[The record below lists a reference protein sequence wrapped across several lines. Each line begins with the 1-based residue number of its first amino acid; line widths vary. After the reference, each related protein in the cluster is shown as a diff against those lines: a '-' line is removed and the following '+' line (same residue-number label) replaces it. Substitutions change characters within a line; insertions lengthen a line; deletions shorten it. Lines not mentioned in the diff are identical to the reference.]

1 MLRNARRLFVSL
13 GLAAATL
20 LATAAP
26 PAQAQMPYFR
36 SLLAASESKYA
47 AIVVDAKSGE
57 VLYSNHSDSPRYP
70 ASLTKMMT
78 LYLTF
83 EAVSSGKLRLDDKVV
98 FSPRAAAQAPT
109 KLGVAAGDSIT
120 VAQAIQA
127 MAILSANDSAMA
139 MAERL
144 GGSEGRF
151 TALMT
156 LRAQELGMQNTRF
169 VNPNGL
175 PDTRQITSARDMAIL
190 SRALMRDYPQYYHY
204 FSQAGFDF
212 RGRYIKGHNHLLG
225 GAIDGLKT
233 GYTRTSGFNIAISGV
248 HDNRRLVVVVMG
260 GPSVA
265 ARDQNAEDL
274 LLTGFDVLSRR
285 ARGEQVTVA
294 QNLSEP
300 PATGPIQ
307 RPPVEQ
313 GDGEQDNL
321 QIVLAEASPPP
332 RSTKLRVVEPSRPA
346 AVERAASKRQ
356 AKASDA
362 RDGAYSVQVGAFRS
376 KAEAHRQIAFVEDR
390 FGKHLGDAKGGADRQ
405 AGRYRTVFSGMSERE
420 ARATCKAMRAKRLAC
435 EVMGG

>member
-20 LATAAP
+20 VATVAP

-57 VLYSNHSDSPRYP
+57 VLYSNHGDSPRYP

-83 EAVSSGKLRLDDKVV
+83 EAISSGKLRLDDQVAI
-98 FSPRAAAQAPT
+98 SPHAAAQAPT
-109 KLGVAAGDSIT
+109 KLGVSAGDSIT
-120 VAQAIQA
+120 VSQAIQG
-127 MAILSANDSAMA
+127 MAILSANDAAMA
-139 MAERL
+139 MAEKL

-156 LRAQELGMQNTRF
+156 LRAQELGMQTTRF

-175 PDTRQITSARDMAIL
+175 PDSRQITSARDMAIL

-225 GAIDGLKT
+225 RGIDGLKT

-248 HDNRRLVVVVMG
+248 RDNRRLVVVVMG
-260 GPSVA
+260 GPSIA
-265 ARDQNAEDL
+265 SRDQNAEDL
-274 LLTGFDVLSRR
+274 LLTGFDVMSRR

-300 PATGPIQ
+300 LASGPVQ

-313 GDGEQDNL
+313 GDGDQDNL
-321 QIVLAEASPPP
+321 QIVLAEATPPA
-332 RSTKLRVVEPSRPA
+332 RSTKLRVIEPRRA
-346 AVERAASKRQ
+346 AVVERAEPVRQ
-356 AKASDA
+356 TKN
-362 RDGAYSVQVGAFRS
+362 GGYSVQVGTFRS
-376 KAEAHRQIAFVEDR
+376 KADAHRQIAFVQDR
-390 FGKHLGDAKGGADRQ
+390 FGKHLGDDAKAGTDRQ
-405 AGRYRTVFSGMSERE
+405 AGRYRTIFSGLSQRE
-420 ARATCKAMRAKRLAC
+420 ARATCNAMRAKRLAC
-435 EVMGG
+435 EVMDD

>member
-13 GLAAATL
+13 GMATATL
-20 LATAAP
+20 FATAAP

-57 VLYSNHSDSPRYP
+57 VLYSNHGDSPRYP

-83 EAVSSGKLRLDDKVV
+83 EAVSSGKLRLDDSVPI
-98 FSPRAAAQAPT
+98 SPHAAAQSPT

-120 VAQAIQA
+120 VSQAIQG
-127 MAILSANDSAMA
+127 MAILSANDAAMA
-139 MAERL
+139 MAEKL

-156 LRAQELGMQNTRF
+156 LRAQELGMQTTRF

-175 PDTRQITSARDMAIL
+175 PDSRQITSARDMAIL

-225 GAIDGLKT
+225 RGIDGLKT

-248 HDNRRLVVVVMG
+248 RDNRRLVVVVMG
-260 GPSVA
+260 GPSIA
-265 ARDQNAEDL
+265 SRDQNAEDL
-274 LLTGFDVLSRR
+274 LLTGFDVMARR

-300 PATGPIQ
+300 LASGPVQ
-307 RPPVEQ
+307 RPPTEQ
-313 GDGEQDNL
+313 GDGDQDNL
-321 QIVLAEASPPP
+321 QIVLAEATPPA
-332 RSTKLRVVEPSRPA
+332 RSTKLRVIEPRRA
-346 AVERAASKRQ
+346 AVVERAEPRRA
-356 AKASDA
+356 AK
-362 RDGAYSVQVGAFRS
+362 DGGYSVQVGAFRS
-376 KAEAHRQIAFVEDR
+376 KAEARRQIAFVQDR
-390 FGKHLGDAKGGADRQ
+390 FGKHLGDATAATDRQ
-405 AGRYRTVFSGMSERE
+405 AGRYRTVFSGLSQRE
-420 ARATCKAMRAKRLAC
+420 AKATCNAMRAKRLAC
-435 EVMGG
+435 EVMDE

>member
-13 GLAAATL
+13 GMAAATL
-20 LATAAP
+20 VATAAP

-57 VLYSNHSDSPRYP
+57 VLYSNHGDSPRYP

-83 EAVSSGKLRLDDKVV
+83 EAVSSGKLRLEDRVV
-98 FSPRAAAQAPT
+98 FSPRAAAQSPT
-109 KLGVAAGDSIT
+109 KLGVSAGDSIT
-120 VAQAIQA
+120 VAEAIQG
-127 MAILSANDSAMA
+127 MAILSANDAAMA

-175 PDTRQITSARDMAIL
+175 PDTRQISSARDMAIL

-204 FSQAGFDF
+204 FSQPGFMF
-212 RGRYIKGHNHLLG
+212 RSRYIKGHNHLLG
-225 GAIDGLKT
+225 RGVDGLKT

-248 HDNRRLVVVVMG
+248 RENRRLVVVVMG

-265 ARDQNAEDL
+265 SRDQNAEDL
-274 LLTGFDVLSRR
+274 LVTGFDVMSRR

-300 PATGPIQ
+300 LASGPVQ

-321 QIVLAEASPPP
+321 QIVLAEATPPA
-332 RSTKLRVVEPSRPA
+332 RSTRLRVIESRPA
-346 AVERAASKRQ
+346 QRLERAEPKRQ
-356 AKASDA
+356 A
-362 RDGAYSVQVGAFRS
+362 RDGGYSVQVGAFRS
-376 KAEAHRQIAFVEDR
+376 KADARRQIAFVEDR
-390 FGKHLGDAKGGADRQ
+390 FGKHLGDAGGGTDRQ
-405 AGRYRTVFSGMSERE
+405 AGRYRTVFSGMSEGE
-420 ARATCKAMRAKRLAC
+420 ARATCRAMRAKRLAC
-435 EVMGG
+435 EVMSD